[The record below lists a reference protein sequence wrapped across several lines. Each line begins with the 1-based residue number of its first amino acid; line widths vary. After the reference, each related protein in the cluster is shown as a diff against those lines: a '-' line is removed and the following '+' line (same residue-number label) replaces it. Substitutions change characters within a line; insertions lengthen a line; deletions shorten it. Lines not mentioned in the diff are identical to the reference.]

1 MDQHQA
7 RETRGRDTIR
17 EDALKAFAINNAT
30 SRTFDDLQAH
40 FSLDEIAALQSPDR
54 ELPTTL
60 PALDEDMHLRIAEAI
75 KAGPPRP
82 KARNGGGSGMAR
94 FVPDPRYDGRALQ
107 LACAITERVDAQDPV
122 HRRDLVLDI
131 RALLKAA
138 DAAQNLPNDK
148 VAEVA
153 TELTSA
159 RVTLDAKL
167 ALAARLGG
175 EKFNR
180 PLFLRNV
187 GQRNPDPD
195 YHHPMGHQ
203 PFPLKNA
210 YDRDAEDHVRRAFA
224 KDPMPTEAELSVAR
238 IASLPNLPDVSAGL
252 VAALK
257 YVFREGS
264 LKSVDDLMKEREAVL
279 TEIADTKTRPDS
291 SDLILERV
299 FRTFTH
305 KEVFALAQPNKPLPG
320 TVPAM
325 DEARRVA
332 VAQGLTKVTSSINAR
347 IGKYPW
353 KVAAQSL
360 EGELHPDRVRAR
372 SRGMGLGM

>member
-1 MDQHQA
+1 M
-7 RETRGRDTIR
+7 
-17 EDALKAFAINNAT
+17 
-30 SRTFDDLQAH
+30 
-40 FSLDEIAALQSPDR
+40 
-54 ELPTTL
+54 PTTL

-82 KARNGGGSGMAR
+82 KARNGGGRGMAR

-153 TELTSA
+153 TELTVA

-167 ALAARLGG
+167 TLAARLDG

-187 GQRNPDPD
+187 GKRNPDPRRM
-195 YHHPMGHQ
+195 HPLGYASRDA
-203 PFPLKNA
+203 KEA

-224 KDPMPTEAELSVAR
+224 KDPMPTDAEMSVAR
-238 IASLPNLPDVSAGL
+238 IASLPNLPDGSAGL

-257 YVFREGS
+257 YVFSEGS

-279 TEIADTKTRPDS
+279 AELAETQESPEKS
-291 SDLILERV
+291 EGILELV
-299 FRTFTH
+299 FQTFTH
-305 KEVFALAQPNKPLPG
+305 KEVFALARNNGPLPG
-320 TVPAM
+320 TVSAL
-325 DEARRVA
+325 DENRRMA
-332 VAQGLTKVTSSINAR
+332 VARGLSTITKTPGRTFGAYAW
-347 IGKYPW
+347 GE
-353 KVAAQSL
+353 AAHSL
-360 EGELHPDRVRAR
+360 EDRMHPERARSR